1 MGLFSDA
8 LPTMDVICL
17 NANFSTDTIIE
28 ILNFSNMECFL
39 SKKNVDVN
47 GGWSTN

>member
-17 NANFSTDTIIE
+17 NANFSKDTMIE
-28 ILNFSNMECFL
+28 IFNFTNMEHL
-39 SKKNVDVN
+39 MSKKNVDVK
-47 GGWSTN
+47 GG